1 MHSFL
6 ISIPI
11 AISLWA
17 LMLLAVALA
26 VALMARPRATAAPTA
41 DQPTADGPTAAR
53 SAAARSAAARSAAG
67 RFLAD
72 RLFAAGR
79 SAVAESAVAGSGA
92 AESAVAGSGVAGS
105 GVAGSDAAGS
115 DAAGPGV
122 GRSGVGRFGVGRSG
136 VGRFGVGRS
145 GGGRSGGGR
154 VRGVRRV
161 DAGLADRSVADDLRF
176 AGEVAVA
183 AERAA
188 ATAARGRAGWEAAER
203 ELDAAWAAYQE
214 ADAAARRTWAA
225 TAFPLMSRRRK
236 LGDNAD
242 RERYLHHTAT
252 VACRQRELSIAQL
265 NDVYAHRGWNPRLHP
280 VVQESLLRNA
290 IRENAFANYQKAQ
303 RRERAAWQEAET
315 AAEALR
321 ALRAEAAAAFGRTT
335 AEQPVASEFWWA
347 EPWTTGELPVAA

>member
-1 MHSFL
+1 M
-6 ISIPI
+6 
-11 AISLWA
+11 
-17 LMLLAVALA
+17 
-26 VALMARPRATAAPTA
+26 
-41 DQPTADGPTAAR
+41 
-53 SAAARSAAARSAAG
+53 
-67 RFLAD
+67 
-72 RLFAAGR
+72 
-79 SAVAESAVAGSGA
+79 
-92 AESAVAGSGVAGS
+92 
-105 GVAGSDAAGS
+105 
-115 DAAGPGV
+115 
-122 GRSGVGRFGVGRSG
+122 
-136 VGRFGVGRS
+136 
-145 GGGRSGGGR
+145 
-154 VRGVRRV
+154 RGVRRV
-161 DAGLADRSVADDLRF
+161 DGGLAVRSVADDLRF

-280 VVQESLLRNA
+280 AVQESLLRNA